1 MNAAGSEHL
10 NGKSVFVTGATGFIG
25 KRLVPALL
33 DSGAKVTALLRS
45 RHGARALEAMGV
57 HVVTGALA
65 DRGALETALRGQD
78 VLFHL
83 AYDMRAPA
91 ADNLEA
97 FDALKQAAEAASVGR
112 IIHISSIVVYD
123 GWPQDDLTEDSLLSR
138 TGGTPYSRAKMAM
151 EQALIQGNC
160 PVAILQPTLVYG
172 PGSMLWTDRLADW
185 MAAGSVVLPEPE
197 GQCNAVFVDD
207 LVQAMLRAAV
217 LQGLGQERFIISGT
231 PFSWSDLLTGYA
243 GIIGKGT
250 VRHAP
255 LADLAARLPQ
265 QEQGETPTHRRWPPG
280 SAPPRGA
287 GLAGNGS
294 RHWCKWS
301 NDDCRSRM
309 RFTRIATCSICSR
322 PPVSAGSTMRGPDWD
337 MRRNMTLRPGW
348 PPPATICV
356 QGTESSLFV
365 ISYHMLSGIK
375 TFDPY
380 RH

>member
-265 QEQGETPTHRRWPPG
+265 QEQGEIPDTPPLAARISAAARGWIGRERFEALVQMVKRRLPQQDEVYPDRYMLDLFSTTG
-280 SAPPRGA
+280 QCRIDHARARLGYAPEYDLEA
-287 GLAGNGS
+287 GLAA
-294 RHWCKWS
+294 
-301 NDDCRSRM
+301 
-309 RFTRIATCSICSR
+309 TR
-322 PPVSAGSTMRGPDWD
+322 DY
-337 MRRNMTLRPGW
+337 LRARYG
-348 PPPATICV
+348 
-356 QGTESSLFV
+356 
-365 ISYHMLSGIK
+365 K
-375 TFDPY
+375 
-380 RH
+380 